1 MSSAFYSFIKI
12 FLENLIRDSITYTE
26 HANEQCIEKALNGF
40 VDRTEEISRI
50 SRRIEN

>member
-26 HANEQCIEKALNGF
+26 HANGF